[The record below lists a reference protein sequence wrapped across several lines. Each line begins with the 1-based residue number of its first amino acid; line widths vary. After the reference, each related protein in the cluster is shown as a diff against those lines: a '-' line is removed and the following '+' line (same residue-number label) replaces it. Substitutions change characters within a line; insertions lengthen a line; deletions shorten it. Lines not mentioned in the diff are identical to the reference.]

1 MQQALQMISDHH
13 VSDLPVVNTDDR
25 LISTLTEQYLMVRES
40 GVYDGPN
47 VIPVIGVI
55 YLRNPLN
62 WDK

>member
-1 MQQALQMISDHH
+1 MISDHH

-25 LISTLTEQYLMVRES
+25 LIGELTEQYLMVRES
-40 GVYDGPN
+40 GVYAVPY
-47 VIPVIGVI
+47 VIQIICVI